1 MRSVGGTVWTVKN
14 TGVRKKTHSVFE
26 VLFPAPIL
34 ISIPDQVK
42 WSNIR
47 VTPIHISALNL
58 GEMHCYL
65 HIACKK
71 VRIKLLVK
79 KC

>member
-58 GEMHCYL
+58 GGN
-65 HIACKK
+65 A
-71 VRIKLLVK
+71 LLSTYSMQK
-79 KC
+79 G